1 MQTVT
6 VHFATADG
14 TATTA
19 NNDYPATSGDLT
31 FNPGQT
37 SKTVTVQVN
46 GDTTPEPDES
56 FFVNLSSA
64 SNAEIFVST
73 AQGKLLND
81 DATLSI
87 DDVSKVEGDS
97 GTADAVF
104 TVSIPFASALAVTVH
119 FATAD
124 GTATAAN
131 NDYQATSGDLTF
143 NPGDTSKTITVA
155 VSGDTTPEPDETLVV
170 NLSNPINARFTDS
183 QGAGIIRNDDATLS
197 IDDVSKV
204 EGDSGTTST
213 V

>member
-37 SKTVTVQVN
+37 SKTITVQVN
-46 GDTTPEPDES
+46 GDSTPEPDES
-56 FFVNLSSA
+56 FSVILSSA
-64 SNAEIFVST
+64 SNAEIFVGS
-73 AQGKLLND
+73 AQGSILND

-87 DDVSKVEGDS
+87 DDVTKAEGDS
-97 GTADAVF
+97 GTTSAVF
-104 TVSIPFASALAVTVH
+104 TVRIPFASALPVTVH

-124 GTATAAN
+124 GTATAAS

-143 NPGDTSKTITVA
+143 NPGDTSQTITVA
-155 VSGDTTPEPDETLVV
+155 VNGDATPEPDETFLV
-170 NLSNPINARFTDS
+170 NLSNPVNAQFTDG
-183 QGAGIIRNDDATLS
+183 QGAG
-197 IDDVSKV
+197 
-204 EGDSGTTST
+204 
-213 V
+213 